1 METFNRKWWLYN
13 SSPVYLMKILTALLS
28 LDAVN
33 TYMYLHFM
41 LPEPELRI
49 ILE

>member
-1 METFNRKWWLYN
+1 METFNHKWWLYI

-28 LDAVN
+28 LDVVN
-33 TYMYLHFM
+33 TYIY